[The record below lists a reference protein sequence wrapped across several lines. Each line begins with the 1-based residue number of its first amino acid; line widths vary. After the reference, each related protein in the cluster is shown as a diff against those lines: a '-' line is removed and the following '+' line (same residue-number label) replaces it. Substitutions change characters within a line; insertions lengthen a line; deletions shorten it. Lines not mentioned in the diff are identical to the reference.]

1 MRTLQTWRLEQCSG
15 EEVRGAV
22 RPAELPRLGGA
33 APAGGTSQ
41 GRKVIQTSEQ
51 PNRGGAGEGRRRG
64 AGEGEDGG
72 VGEGTDLGGAPA
84 GMTFLARRLAVGT
97 TGGAGERVTTF
108 LRGSVG
114 AGERVTTGGDDLVD
128 AVVAGGWSKWR
139 AGNAR
144 LLLIPPARSAAAP
157 VFGARSAAWPASA
170 RDFFARG
177 AKFRGPRRSGP
188 PTRRAARLRTA
199 SAPPPRRLAP
209 PSAAYRPDAADPP

>member
-1 MRTLQTWRLEQCSG
+1 
-15 EEVRGAV
+15 
-22 RPAELPRLGGA
+22 
-33 APAGGTSQ
+33 
-41 GRKVIQTSEQ
+41 
-51 PNRGGAGEGRRRG
+51 
-64 AGEGEDGG
+64 
-72 VGEGTDLGGAPA
+72 
-84 GMTFLARRLAVGT
+84 MTFLARRLAVGT

-108 LRGSVG
+108 LRGSGG
-114 AGERVTTGGDDLVD
+114 AGERVKTGGDDLVD

-139 AGNAR
+139 AGNTR

>member
-1 MRTLQTWRLEQCSG
+1 MLVCYTFSHSD
-15 EEVRGAV
+15 VY
-22 RPAELPRLGGA
+22 
-33 APAGGTSQ
+33 S
-41 GRKVIQTSEQ
+41 VIQTSEQ

-64 AGEGEDGG
+64 AGEEEDGG

-108 LRGSVG
+108 LWGSGG
-114 AGERVTTGGDDLVD
+114 ARERVTTGGDDLVD

-157 VFGARSAAWPASA
+157 VFGARSAAGPASA
-170 RDFFARG
+170 RDFFPRAR
-177 AKFRGPRRSGP
+177 ARRSGP
-188 PTRRAARLRTA
+188 PPRGAARLRAA
-199 SAPPPRRLAP
+199 SAPPPRHLAP